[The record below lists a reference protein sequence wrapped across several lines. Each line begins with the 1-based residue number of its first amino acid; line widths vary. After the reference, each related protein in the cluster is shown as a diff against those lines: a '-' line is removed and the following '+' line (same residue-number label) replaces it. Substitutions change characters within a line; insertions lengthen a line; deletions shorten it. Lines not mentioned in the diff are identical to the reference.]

1 MILDHFDELRAE
13 ETTTIYGVTFSNNF
27 TTSADAVRKAC
38 GLRFEAIRVIANEQG
53 VEINDPAC
61 SNINLNLLAA
71 LADAHVS
78 RLRTYYNNVQRHTAL
93 LGTDE
98 LTTFVEF
105 CETFKKRQVETVCS
119 WDNIDVDSVKEQFF
133 RKVKELTPRQR
144 RQCNSTFSALSERF
158 CEIIEIKL
166 ENIGLAANKPDEYQ
180 EVIDSFSCQAQ
191 DKRLLNLCKD
201 NIIERVITSAFCRPC
216 SKKASYN
223 VDHRKLIR
231 KVTISA
237 RFHIFID
244 EDERH
249 LKRHCDNQ
257 HDLLI
262 GALRMIA

>member
-1 MILDHFDELRAE
+1 MILDHFDELQAE
-13 ETTTIYGVTFSNNF
+13 ETTTTYGVTFNNNF

-38 GLRFEAIRVIANEQG
+38 GLRLEAIRVIASEHG

-61 SNINLNLLAA
+61 SNIDLNLLAA
-71 LADAHVS
+71 LADAHIR
-78 RLRTYYNNVQRHTAL
+78 RLRTYYNNAQQHAAL
-93 LGTDE
+93 LGSDE

-105 CETFKKRQVETVCS
+105 CETFKKRQVEIVCS

-133 RKVKELTPRQR
+133 RKVKELTPHKKRQY
-144 RQCNSTFSALSERF
+144 NSTFSALSEIF
-158 CEIIEIKL
+158 CGIIEIKL

-180 EVIDSFSCQAQ
+180 EVSDSFSCQAQ
-191 DKRLLNLCKD
+191 YKRHDNLWKD
-201 NIIERVITSAFCRPC
+201 NIIERVIISTCCRPC

-231 KVTISA
+231 KVIISA

-244 EDERH
+244 EDEHH
-249 LKRHCDNQ
+249 LKHHCDNR
-257 HDLLI
+257 HDLLT